1 MAQKKR
7 SSRSRCYSLCRKSWL
22 LTLLLTKKIGAGHLN
37 TIFFFFCGGG
47 GGFKQ
52 TNLQQVKWPGAPHGG
67 GESKQTNLQQFKWPG
82 ATHGGGGAVEASN

>member
-37 TIFFFFCGGG
+37 TIFFFFLGG
-47 GGFKQ
+47 
-52 TNLQQVKWPGAPHGG
+52 GG
-67 GESKQTNLQQFKWPG
+67 GESKETNLQQFKWPG